1 MKGNSPMLSSRIG
14 RTAILAGGFFIVVF
28 LAVVSSSGQPGLD
41 LVIVNG
47 RVIDPR
53 SGLDDVRSVGIRGG
67 KIVEVS
73 QAALSGRQVIDAK
86 GLTVAPGFI
95 DLHSHGQDE
104 ENYAYKA
111 MDGVT
116 TALEL
121 EVGSSRVAD
130 WYRVREGKSRINFGV
145 SAGHIPARIE
155 VTGDTGTFLPRDE
168 AISRRLTADQ
178 SERLQ
183 SILKRNIDEG
193 ALGIGLGIAYVP
205 ASTRKEILDVF
216 QLAANN
222 RLPCFVHLRSHGAAE
237 PGSAIESAQEVIAD
251 AAATGASLHIVHV
264 TSTGLSDTPRLIE
277 MIMGAR
283 RASLDIT
290 TEAYPYTAAMTGLE
304 TAIFS
309 EGWQEKMGISY
320 DALQWVATGERLN
333 AESFAR
339 YRKQGGMVI
348 IHSIPEAASLAAV
361 KNPAII
367 VASDGLLEKGKGHPR
382 GAGSFARVLGYY
394 VREKKA
400 LSLKDAIS
408 KMSSLPAQRLEGFAP
423 TMKSKGAIK
432 AGADADI
439 VVFDANKVIDK
450 ATFENPA
457 QYSEGFTHVL
467 VGGEFVVRN
476 GKLVAGATPGKPV
489 RR

>member
-1 MKGNSPMLSSRIG
+1 MPDSKISRPRIF
-14 RTAILAGGFFIVVF
+14 LGGFLLV
-28 LAVVSSSGQPGLD
+28 AVMTVASSFGQSGFD
-41 LVIVNG
+41 LVIANG

-53 SGLDDVRSVGIRGG
+53 SGLDDVRSIGITNG
-67 KIVEVS
+67 KIVELS
-73 QAALSGRQVIDAK
+73 RAALQGKQLIDAK
-86 GLTVAPGFI
+86 GMVVAPGFV

-130 WYRVREGKSRINFGV
+130 WYRSREGKSRINFGV

-168 AISRRLTADQ
+168 AINRRLNSEQ
-178 SERLQ
+178 LERLQ
-183 SILKRNIDEG
+183 AIIKRNIDEG
-193 ALGIGLGIAYVP
+193 ALGIGMGIAYVP

-216 QLAANN
+216 QLAASN
-222 RLPCFVHLRSHGAAE
+222 RLPCFVHLRSHGSAE
-237 PGSAIESAQEVIAD
+237 PGGAIESAQEVIAD

-264 TSTGLSDTPRLIE
+264 TSTGLADTPRLLE

-290 TEAYPYTAAMTGLE
+290 TEAYPYTAAMTGIE

-309 EGWQEKMGISY
+309 DGWQEKMGISY
-320 DALQWVATGERLN
+320 DALQWVATGERLT
-333 AESFAR
+333 AESFAK

-348 IHSIPEAASLAAV
+348 IHSIPESASLAAV
-361 KNPAII
+361 RNPNVI
-367 VASDGLLEKGKGHPR
+367 VASDGVLDKGKGHPR
-382 GAGSFARVLGYY
+382 GAGSYARVLGYY

-408 KMSSLPAQRLEGFAP
+408 KMSSLPAARLEAFAP
-423 TMKSKGAIK
+423 SMKTKGAINK
-432 AGADADI
+432 GADADI
-439 VVFDANKVIDK
+439 VVFDPGKVIDK

-457 QYSEGFTHVL
+457 QYSEGFVHVL
-467 VGGEFVVRN
+467 IGGQFVVRN
-476 GKLVAGATPGKPV
+476 GSLVAGATPGKPI